1 MTEPGEQMDQI
12 LHALAADENV
22 RIAAISA
29 YDMVC
34 GAKTLH
40 GLSRV
45 ATAALGRQL
54 MMTAMM
60 ASQLKN
66 EGDRVSTILRG
77 DGPAGNMVCTG
88 AIGPVVK
95 GYTSE
100 PAVELPPTPEGKLDV
115 GGYVGRTGR
124 LTVVRDLPVGD
135 PYVGVCNLISGEI
148 AVDFAQYFTVSEQQP
163 SLVYLGVRIDAA
175 SGEVR
180 AASGVLVQPLPGCP
194 DETIDDLQ
202 ARAEAITTLTH
213 RLDDGQTLETAAAD
227 LFSGLD
233 FHVVKRFS
241 PAYRCDCTRER
252 IERALISVGAEELQD
267 MIERD
272 GGAEVKCHFC
282 NAVYEFTATE
292 LSDLLRM
299 AQSEDNGQ
307 NAT

>member
-1 MTEPGEQMDQI
+1 MDSI
-12 LHALAADENV
+12 VHALAASESV
-22 RIAAISA
+22 RIAAIDA

-34 GAKTLH
+34 GARALH
-40 GLSRV
+40 DLSRV

-54 MMTAMM
+54 MMTAIM

-88 AIGPVVK
+88 APGPIVK
-95 GYTSE
+95 GYTTD
-100 PAVELPPTPEGKLDV
+100 PTVELPLTEEGKLDV
-115 GGYVGRTGR
+115 GSYVGRTGR

-175 SGEVR
+175 SGDVR
-180 AASGVLVQPLPGCP
+180 AASGVLVQPLPDCP
-194 DETIDDLQ
+194 NETIDILQ
-202 ARAEAITTLTH
+202 ARASEITTLT
-213 RLDDGQTLETAAAD
+213 RRIDDGETLESALAA
-227 LFSGLD
+227 LFDDLD
-233 FHVVKRFS
+233 FHIVERFS
-241 PAYRCDCTRER
+241 PVYRCDCTRER
-252 IERALISVGAEELQD
+252 IERALISVGADELTD

-282 NAVYEFTATE
+282 NAAYRFTADE
-292 LSDLLRM
+292 LSALLCR
-299 AQSEDNGQ
+299 AKPEDDG
-307 NAT
+307 

>member
-1 MTEPGEQMDQI
+1 MDQI

-40 GLSRV
+40 SLSRV

-88 AIGPVVK
+88 AMGPVVK

-100 PAVELPPTPEGKLDV
+100 PTVELPLTPEGKLDV
-115 GGYVGRTGR
+115 GGYVGHTGQ

-175 SGEVR
+175 SGAVR

-194 DETIDDLQ
+194 DETIDELQ
-202 ARAEAITTLTH
+202 ARAEAITTLTR
-213 RLDDGQTLETAAAD
+213 RLDDGQTLETAVAD
-227 LFSGLD
+227 LFSGLS
-233 FHVVKRFS
+233 FHIVERFC
-241 PAYRCDCTRER
+241 PVYRCDCTRER

-267 MIERD
+267 MMERD

-282 NAVYEFTATE
+282 NAVYKFTATE
-292 LSDLLRM
+292 LSNLLRM

>member
-1 MTEPGEQMDQI
+1 MDSI
-12 LHALAADENV
+12 LHALCASERV

-29 YDMVC
+29 CDMVTE
-34 GAKTLH
+34 ARTLH

-66 EGDRVSTILRG
+66 EGDRVSTIIHG

-88 AIGPVVK
+88 APGGMVK
-95 GYTSE
+95 GYVSNPGT
-100 PAVELPPTPEGKLDV
+100 ELPPTAEGKLDV
-115 GGYVGRTGR
+115 GGYVGHAGR

-163 SLVYLGVRIDAA
+163 SLVYLGVRMEAESGRVRSAA
-175 SGEVR
+175 
-180 AASGVLVQPLPGCP
+180 GVLVQPLPDCP
-194 DETIDDLQ
+194 DEVIDALQ
-202 ARAEAITTLTH
+202 SRADVITTLAR
-213 RLDDGQTLETAAAD
+213 RLDEGEAFEPALAALFDGLELSITD
-227 LFSGLD
+227 
-233 FHVVKRFS
+233 RFT
-241 PAYRCDCTRER
+241 PALRCDCTRAR
-252 IERALISVGAEELQD
+252 IERALLSVGAEELRD

-282 NAVYEFTATE
+282 NAAYRFSAAELAALLEQAKTEEHGKDAT
-292 LSDLLRM
+292 
-299 AQSEDNGQ
+299 
-307 NAT
+307 